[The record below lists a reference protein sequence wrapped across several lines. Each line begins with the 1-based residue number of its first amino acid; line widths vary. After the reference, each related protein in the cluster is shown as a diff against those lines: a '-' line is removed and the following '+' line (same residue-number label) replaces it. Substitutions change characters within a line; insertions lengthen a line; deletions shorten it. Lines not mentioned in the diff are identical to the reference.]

1 MRILMFHGLMNND
14 MKKNL
19 IILIM
24 FFLPILTVAQKDYKL
39 VEQNPS
45 KKPSWMTEG
54 TGKGVFM
61 VQANKMAS
69 LEEAQNAVMSSL
81 LNSIASSI
89 SVHVTS
95 ETVDQIDWEVVELD
109 GKTREE
115 YIQTIETNTTLKIA
129 KMPALQGISLS
140 KAEVYWERY
149 VHKKTKESYYDYYI
163 LYQFS
168 GFDLQELIEA
178 YNEQEKAINDKI
190 DNYKNVLPE
199 IDDIDVLLENVSHMK
214 AMKEEYKDDYA
225 KCSKLEATIAAYD
238 KTIKDIYIEVVEIYN
253 NDNKGSMVIQL
264 MHGEKIMNTKSL
276 PQLRSECARDFNR
289 RHSGCQVVVTFNTFD
304 CYEQDDN
311 YVEIRYSLGKKK
323 IIHKVNISM

>member
-1 MRILMFHGLMNND
+1 MFHGLMNND

-89 SVHVTS
+89 SVYVTS

-168 GFDLQELIEA
+168 EFDLQELIEA
-178 YNEQEKAINDKI
+178 YNAQEKAINDKI

-214 AMKEEYKDDYA
+214 EMKEEYNDDYA
-225 KCSKLEATIAAYD
+225 KCSKLESTITAYD

-264 MHGEKIMNTKSL
+264 MHGEKIMKTKSL
-276 PQLRSECARDFNR
+276 PQLRSECVRDFNKK
-289 RHSGCQVVVTFNTFD
+289 HMGNQIIITFNTFD

-311 YVEIRYSLGKKK
+311 YIEVRFNLGKRKLSEK
-323 IIHKVNISM
+323 INIEL